1 MARKIK
7 KGVDYFSHDVD
18 TMQDKKI
25 KFVKAKHGL
34 ISYAVYYRLLEE
46 IYRDEGYF
54 VVCDEMFITMFA
66 DDAGI
71 PLENIHNMLT
81 DMFSV
86 GLFSKE
92 KYEDFNILTSSRIQ
106 ENYLEATLKRKEIC
120 LEEKYLVNV
129 EIINVVINRVNVVI
143 NRIDSNISTQT
154 KLDNNKLDQTTKAGH
169 PSKKNNKQTKY
180 LAHTTRTHERDG
192 EKWEFDGAEG
202 KTVNLNTGESIPF

>member
-1 MARKIK
+1 
-7 KGVDYFSHDVD
+7 
-18 TMQDKKI
+18 
-25 KFVKAKHGL
+25 
-34 ISYAVYYRLLEE
+34 
-46 IYRDEGYF
+46 
-54 VVCDEMFITMFA
+54 MFA

-92 KYEDFNILTSSRIQ
+92 KYEDFGILTSSRIQ

-129 EIINVVINRVNVVI
+129 EMINAVINRVNVVI

-154 KLDNNKLDQTTKAGH
+154 KLDNNKLDQTENSTH
-169 PSKKNNKQTKY
+169 PQINPNNRPSSTLILQNVD
-180 LAHTTRTHERDG
+180 E
-192 EKWEFDGAEG
+192 
-202 KTVNLNTGESIPF
+202 VTGEVLPF